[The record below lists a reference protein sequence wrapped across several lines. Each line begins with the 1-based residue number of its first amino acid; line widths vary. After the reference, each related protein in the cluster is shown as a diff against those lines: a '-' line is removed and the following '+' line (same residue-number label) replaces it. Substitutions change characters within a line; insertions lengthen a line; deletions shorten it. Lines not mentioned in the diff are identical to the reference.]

1 MTNKKD
7 IDYELYGKGFNGQLT
22 IEEIERLPE
31 QYDEF
36 KPAFKEWYYFMNRER
51 PKATKKEVVKKKL
64 HLISTLTSLASDSE
78 RIKEAERKVF
88 IQDMLSFEDEK
99 PIENKKPTFWRRLKK
114 RMRRIVKWFV
124 AIRIVKHL

>member
-7 IDYELYGKGFNGQLT
+7 IDYELYNKGFNGQLT

-51 PKATKKEVVKKKL
+51 PKPTKKEIVKKKL
-64 HLISTLTSLASDSE
+64 HLVSTLTSLASDSE

-88 IQDMLSFEDEK
+88 IQDILSFEDE
-99 PIENKKPTFWRRLKK
+99 KPTFWRRLKK
-114 RMRRIVKWFV
+114 RMKKIGKWFV